1 MPAVDIAAE
10 RRAPVSGLPAHN
22 AQAILILAWSD
33 AADRSRPSRERR
45 RLAGMRAKRAKTQ
58 MPARRRRSQG
68 RPRPVCRQRS
78 LDSATGRYRVRD
90 ARAVGGAFLR
100 MRVMKVLKSL
110 KSAKKRHRDC
120 RIVRR
125 KGRLY
130 VINKTNPRFK
140 ARQS

>member
-1 MPAVDIAAE
+1 MAA
-10 RRAPVSGLPAHN
+10 
-22 AQAILILAWSD
+22 
-33 AADRSRPSRERR
+33 
-45 RLAGMRAKRAKTQ
+45 
-58 MPARRRRSQG
+58 G
-68 RPRPVCRQRS
+68 R
-78 LDSATGRYRVRD
+78 GRVRH
-90 ARAVGGAFLR
+90 ALAAGGAFLR